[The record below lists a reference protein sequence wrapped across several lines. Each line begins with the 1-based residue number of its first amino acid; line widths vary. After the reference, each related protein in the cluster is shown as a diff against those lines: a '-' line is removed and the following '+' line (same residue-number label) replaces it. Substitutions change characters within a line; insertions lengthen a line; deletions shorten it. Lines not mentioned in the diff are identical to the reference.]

1 MSGNRESLQFNS
13 MQSVKYLLIFIINIK
28 LYSCKGTGFIPASYQ
43 PCPRC
48 GGEGKELFKDC
59 RLCDDLCYVTEPWI
73 QCNVCFGKGKSGH
86 LGVLSPD
93 CYACR
98 GVGYVKPGFGVG
110 APGIGAYG
118 APGVGAYGAP
128 GIVPPLGGGV
138 YPPPVQPAYGTYGA
152 YGAYGTTAYNPTFM
166 PPPPDYF

>member
-1 MSGNRESLQFNS
+1 M
-13 MQSVKYLLIFIINIK
+13 
-28 LYSCKGTGFIPASYQ
+28 
-43 PCPRC
+43 
-48 GGEGKELFKDC
+48 
-59 RLCDDLCYVTEPWI
+59 
-73 QCNVCFGKGKSGH
+73 
-86 LGVLSPD
+86 GVLSPD